1 MHPENLAIVKGL
13 VCVAWADG
21 KVAGAEQQLI
31 EALLQAFGATPSEA
45 HEVREFAARER
56 SLADVPIHELG
67 YNDRRLLLSQA
78 VMLSFADGEQHE
90 RERKMISDLCGVL
103 RIPPIEAEGLLRAAE
118 QEARALVPLLSK

>member
-21 KVAGAEQQLI
+21 KVAAAEQQLI

-45 HEVREFAARER
+45 HEIREFGAHER
-56 SLADVPIHELG
+56 TLADVPIHELG
-67 YNDRRLLLSQA
+67 YNDRRLLLTQA

-90 RERKMISDLCGVL
+90 RERKMIAELCGVL
-103 RIPPIEAEGLLRAAE
+103 RIPPIEAEGIVSAAE
-118 QEARALVPLLSK
+118 QEARSLLPLLSK